1 MKIEIDVDEKYE
13 DISIE
18 IHTQRLTP
26 EIEKLISLMR
36 VVNMQIVAKR
46 NDETY
51 FLDVDK
57 ILYIEA
63 VERNTFIYT
72 KEATYESELKLYE
85 IEQELMEQDFI
96 RVSKQSIINLKK
108 VKSLKADINRK
119 ICVTLQ
125 NEEQIIV
132 SRMYSDE
139 LRKRLGVK

>member
-13 DISIE
+13 DTSIE